1 MTGTSSSR
9 PALRPCVGDTLD
21 AEVIAGRARAGKG
34 GRVPADDEQPG
45 PDPRPAIED
54 VVALYG
60 AKIYSTALHLTGN
73 VDDAADLAQDVFE
86 RVHRNLHRYQPGT
99 FDGWLYRI
107 TRNLV
112 LDRVRRSATVRME
125 PLPAEEWK
133 VPPSTDPGPADVIER
148 ATLEARLERALA
160 SLSPDFR
167 LAVVLCDIE
176 GLTYDEIVDATGW
189 PLGTVRSRI
198 HRGRK
203 TIRDYLANHPDT
215 DIDAPRAQHPQNRRH

>member
-1 MTGTSSSR
+1 MSH
-9 PALRPCVGDTLD
+9 
-21 AEVIAGRARAGKG
+21 
-34 GRVPADDEQPG
+34 DDVASQ

-54 VVALYG
+54 VVADYG

-86 RVHRNLHRYQPGT
+86 RVFRNLHRYQPGT

-107 TRNLV
+107 TRNLF
-112 LDRVRRSATVRME
+112 LDRVRRRATVRME
-125 PLPAEEWK
+125 PLPDDEWRI
-133 VPPSTDPGPADVIER
+133 PASTDPGPADVIER
-148 ATLEARLERALA
+148 AVLEARLERALA
-160 SLSPDFR
+160 SLPPDFR

-176 GLTYDEIVDATGW
+176 GLTYDEIVAATGW

-203 TIRDYLANHPDT
+203 TIRDYLASHPESDSEAT
-215 DIDAPRAQHPQNRRH
+215 SRSDRPNERHE

>member
-1 MTGTSSSR
+1 MSQ
-9 PALRPCVGDTLD
+9 
-21 AEVIAGRARAGKG
+21 
-34 GRVPADDEQPG
+34 DDVAPQ

-54 VVALYG
+54 VVADYG

-86 RVHRNLHRYQPGT
+86 RVFRNLHRYEPGT

-107 TRNLV
+107 TRNLF
-112 LDRVRRSATVRME
+112 LDRVRRKATVRME
-125 PLPAEEWK
+125 PLPDEEWK
-133 VPPSTDPGPADVIER
+133 VPASTDPGPADVIER
-148 ATLEARLERALA
+148 ATLEARLETALA

-176 GLTYDEIVDATGW
+176 GLTYDEIVAATGW

-203 TIRDYLANHPDT
+203 TIRDYLAAHPEMDA
-215 DIDAPRAQHPQNRRH
+215 DAPRPSDRTNKRHE

>member
-1 MTGTSSSR
+1 M
-9 PALRPCVGDTLD
+9 PQ
-21 AEVIAGRARAGKG
+21 
-34 GRVPADDEQPG
+34 DDVAPQ

-54 VVALYG
+54 VVADYG

-86 RVHRNLHRYQPGT
+86 RVFRNLHRYQPGT

-107 TRNLV
+107 TRNLF
-112 LDRVRRSATVRME
+112 LDRVRRKATVRME
-125 PLPAEEWK
+125 PLPDEDWK
-133 VPPSTDPGPADVIER
+133 VPASGDPGPADVIER
-148 ATLEARLERALA
+148 ATLEARLETALR

-176 GLTYDEIVDATGW
+176 GLTYDEIVAATGW
-189 PLGTVRSRI
+189 PMGTVRSRI

-203 TIRDYLANHPDT
+203 TIRDYLASHPETDT
-215 DIDAPRAQHPQNRRH
+215 DAPRPLDRSNKRHE

>member
-1 MTGTSSSR
+1 VSQ
-9 PALRPCVGDTLD
+9 
-21 AEVIAGRARAGKG
+21 
-34 GRVPADDEQPG
+34 DDVAPQ

-54 VVALYG
+54 VVADYG

-86 RVHRNLHRYQPGT
+86 RVFRNLHRYEPGT

-107 TRNLV
+107 TRNLF
-112 LDRVRRSATVRME
+112 LDRVRRKATVRME
-125 PLPAEEWK
+125 PLPEEEWR
-133 VPPSTDPGPADVIER
+133 VPASTDPGPADVIER
-148 ATLEARLERALA
+148 ATLEARLETALA
-160 SLSPDFR
+160 SLSADFR

-176 GLTYDEIVDATGW
+176 GLTYDEIVAATGW

-203 TIRDYLANHPDT
+203 TIRDYLAAHPDH
-215 DIDAPRAQHPQNRRH
+215 DIDAPRPSDRSDKRHE